1 MIYKGKQI
9 DDRIY
14 VSREEKLSELCSNCE
29 EFDVSEIDRW
39 MKAVIQKSKELKQ
52 KGVAFKDVQLQISA
66 DGWHYNP
73 NGADDESYMNISIT
87 WMEMETDTERES
99 RIEKKKKWID
109 QEIETEK
116 RAAEAKDAAQKRE
129 IENAIRTLENSGY
142 KVTGKK

>member
-14 VSREEKLSELCSNCE
+14 VSREENLSELCSNCE
-29 EFDVSEIDRW
+29 KFDVSEIDRW

-52 KGVAFKDVQLQISA
+52 KGVAFKDVQLRISA

-73 NGADDESYMNISIT
+73 NGADDESYMNIGIT

-99 RIEKKKKWID
+99 RIEKKKRWID
-109 QEIETEK
+109 QEIEIEK
-116 RAAEAKDAAQKRE
+116 REAEAKDFAHKLE
-129 IENAIRTLENSGY
+129 IEKAIRTLERNGY
-142 KVTGKK
+142 KVV